1 MLTGKLNIFNRECG
15 MRQNAVR
22 LILATAMLVSAARE
36 ADAQSPALARFDSL
50 VIAGDVA
57 QAAQVLNTEASS
69 GAQGFPFL
77 WRQSRLRLLQ
87 GDAAVAQSRQQD
99 RLYQAAL
106 QSAEQAIK
114 ANPAAAEGYVRRA
127 AASGKVALFS
137 GVLDASDY
145 VLQAKAD
152 AEMVIGMRNADA
164 SSLATAHYI
173 LGRTHLKLT
182 ETPRPLRMPLGLG
195 FGNIP
200 EAVTNLRR
208 ARELRPRFVMFELE
222 YARALIADD
231 KAADARPLLEALAT
245 LPNGEPGDDDRKA
258 EAAALLRSLR

>member
-1 MLTGKLNIFNRECG
+1 
-15 MRQNAVR
+15 MRRNVVR
-22 LILATAMLVSAARE
+22 LVVVATLLASAARE
-36 ADAQSPALARFDSL
+36 VRAQTPALARFDSL
-50 VIAGDVA
+50 VIAGEVS
-57 QAAQVLNTEASS
+57 QAAQVLDAEARS
-69 GAQGFPFL
+69 GTPGFPLL

-106 QSAEQAIK
+106 QLAEQAIK
-114 ANPAAAEGYVRRA
+114 ANPAAPEGYVRRA

-152 AEMVIGMRNADA
+152 AELVLAMRNADA
-164 SSLATAHYI
+164 ISLATAHYI

-231 KAADARPLLEALAT
+231 KAAEARPLLEAVAT
-245 LPNGEPGDDDRKA
+245 LPNGEPGDDERKV